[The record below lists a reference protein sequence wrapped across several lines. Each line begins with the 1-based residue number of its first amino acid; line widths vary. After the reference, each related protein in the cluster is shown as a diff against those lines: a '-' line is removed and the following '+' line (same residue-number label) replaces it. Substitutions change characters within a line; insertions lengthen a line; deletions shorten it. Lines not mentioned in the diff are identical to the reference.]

1 MAGLAR
7 RWPVLAVAFVVVFA
21 VAAWYFAGVFATP
34 PTPDPAGATEAAG
47 GVDWGRVLGA
57 AAVVA
62 LLATG
67 ILGVLIRLARPEDG

>member
-1 MAGLAR
+1 MAGLTR
-7 RWPVLAVAFVVVFA
+7 KWPVLAVAFLVVFA
-21 VAAWYFAGVFATP
+21 IAAWYFAGVFATP
-34 PTPDPAGATEAAG
+34 PTPDPAGATQAG

-67 ILGVLIRLARPEDG
+67 ILGVLIRLARADEG

>member
-1 MAGLAR
+1 MATAAR
-7 RWPVLAVAFVVVFA
+7 RWPVLAVVF
-21 VAAWYFAGVFATP
+21 VAAFGLAAWHFAGVFGA
-34 PTPDPAGATEAAG
+34 PTIPDPAGGTGVAG

-67 ILGVLIRLARPEDG
+67 TLGVLIRLARPKDG